1 MLAAPSWLILSVQGG
16 IILTLILL
24 AHALRHRH
32 SLAPFFTVMG
42 ALTLLGWFSS
52 LLAQQGGFWPAPQM
66 IITTLIPALIAAVLL
81 TYVLDG
87 PKPARVLMFSIVLLI
102 LAGPVIGLFLQEAIG
117 KVSTKSMVDFATHL
131 KMALGSAATLSLDF
145 LLLGMLYES
154 LRRLLKALPRG
165 LIFLLV
171 LLFIGSADHLI
182 FSTLFSLLG
191 DIPHNPDWTRIWHQR
206 LLISLLYGLAMLPY
220 LWYQKRQQ
228 PAEEKQR
235 PLLASLRQ
243 EDMLQKE
250 ISSIREEMAR
260 RADLVQDLHQ
270 RSALFQS
277 LFEIAPA
284 GILICD
290 LNGRILEAN
299 PAAETLLNRK
309 GGEDGN
315 KKIRSIQELL
325 PSGII
330 ATLMSSLRQ
339 QRQSQPVLE
348 NIEEQEYSI
357 RAVPVSLEQHRQGM
371 AVLLQNLNEKEQ
383 MEDELIRHDRLESLS
398 VLAGGIA
405 HDFNNLL
412 TGILAGLSLARMQL
426 AEAEPLESM
435 KTLEEVEEQVKV
447 ASRLTHQLLT
457 FSKGGEPALKT
468 LRMEDFLD
476 ESVRFG
482 LRGSSVVASFDM
494 EKGLWP
500 VQGDQGQLHQVI
512 NNLTINA
519 VQAMNG
525 KGQIRVHAKNLLL
538 NHPYKTLPPGRY
550 VRIDICDNG
559 PGVPT
564 ELLDRIFDPFF
575 TTKKSGHGLGLA
587 SSFSILKRHGGLLEV
602 DNLPEGGACFR
613 LYLPPGNP
621 EDQPQTRTVTV
632 AQYRARVLV
641 MDDQDTILKLL
652 TRMLEKI
659 GLEVTTARN
668 GEEAI
673 ILYQQA
679 MASGHKYELVILDL
693 TVPDGMGGQECM
705 RNLLDLDPQ
714 VRAVVSSGY
723 SDDPVM
729 ARASQ
734 YGFVDRLAKP
744 YTISDVWALITRVL
758 PEHARRKET

>member
-1 MLAAPSWLILSVQGG
+1 MQADPSWLIPTIQGS
-16 IILTLILL
+16 IILILILL

-32 SLAPFFTVMG
+32 SLAPFYTVMG
-42 ALTLLGWFSS
+42 ALTLLGWFAS
-52 LLAQQGGFWPAPQM
+52 LLAQQGGYWPVPQI
-66 IITTLIPALIAAVLL
+66 IITTLIPALIAGVLL
-81 TYVLDG
+81 TYALDG

-102 LAGPVIGLFLQEAIG
+102 LAGPFIGFFLQEAMG
-117 KVSTKSMVDFATHL
+117 NTGTGAVADFATHL
-131 KMALGSAATLSLDF
+131 TMALGSAATLSLDF

-154 LRRLLKALPRG
+154 LKRLLKALPRG

-191 DIPHNPDWTRIWHQR
+191 SIPHNPDWTSIWHQR
-206 LLISLLYGLAMLPY
+206 LLVSLLYGLAILPY
-220 LWYQKRQQ
+220 FWYQRRLQ

-250 ISSIREEMAR
+250 ISTIREEMAR

-290 LNGRILEAN
+290 LEGRVLEAN
-299 PAAETLLNRK
+299 PAAESLLRK
-309 GGEDGN
+309 DASSE
-315 KKIRSIQELL
+315 KIHSIQELL
-325 PSGII
+325 PAGII
-330 ATLMSSLRQ
+330 ATLMASLRQ

-348 NIEEQEYSI
+348 SIHEQEHAIS
-357 RAVPVSLEQHRQGM
+357 AVPVTLGEHQQGM
-371 AVLLQNLNEKEQ
+371 ALLMQNLSEKQQ

-482 LRGSSVVASFDM
+482 LRGSSVTAAFHM
-494 EKGLWP
+494 EDALWP

-525 KGQIRVHAKNLLL
+525 SGQIQVHAKNLLL
-538 NHPYKTLPPGRY
+538 NQAYKTLPPGRY

-559 PGVPT
+559 PGVAP

-602 DNLPEGGACFR
+602 ENHPEGGACFR

-621 EDQPQTRTVTV
+621 EEEPQTRTITV
-632 AQYRARVLV
+632 SQYRARVLV
-641 MDDQDTILKLL
+641 MDDQETILKLL

-659 GLEVTTARN
+659 GLEVTTAKN
-668 GEEAI
+668 GEETI

-705 RNLLDLDPQ
+705 RNLMELDPQ

-744 YTISDVWALITRVL
+744 YTISDVWALVTRVL
-758 PEHARRKET
+758 PEHARREET